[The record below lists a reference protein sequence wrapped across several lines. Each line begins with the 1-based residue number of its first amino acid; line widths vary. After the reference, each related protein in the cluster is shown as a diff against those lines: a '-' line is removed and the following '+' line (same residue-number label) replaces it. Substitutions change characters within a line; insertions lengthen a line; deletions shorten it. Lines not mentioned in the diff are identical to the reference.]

1 MMRSWGWVCK
11 REKERGRKR
20 RGREGSGVG
29 REERITILTSREKD
43 NLEL

>member
-20 RGREGSGVG
+20 RGREWSGER
-29 REERITILTSREKD
+29 RENHYIDK
-43 NLEL
+43 